1 MHNLTIMIRSMTGYG
16 KAILETEQHKIT
28 IEVKT
33 LNSKQADIST
43 RLPWIYKEKELE
55 IRNMISRRLERGKID
70 IAITCDN
77 MDDEPAPV
85 INKGTVKSYY
95 RQLKEISDELGLN
108 NNNDLLGVVMRLPET
123 LNTGRPELTEEEWNH
138 VSGLINDALSMTDLY
153 RLEEGKAIEADL
165 LKSVNRILQLLDNIS
180 AVEGDRIARM
190 REKLNTS
197 LRETV
202 GTENID
208 QNRFEQELIFYLEK
222 LDINEEKVRLKK
234 HCDYFIETMAGTGP
248 NGKMLN
254 FISQEMGR
262 EINTIGSKAN
272 DAAMQKLVVMMKD
285 ELERIKEQTLNVL

>member
-1 MHNLTIMIRSMTGYG
+1 MIRSMTGYG
-16 KAILETEQHKIT
+16 KAMLEIGQRKIT

-70 IAITCDN
+70 LSVTFDTL
-77 MDDEPAPV
+77 DDEPAPV
-85 INKGTVKSYY
+85 INKNTVKSYY
-95 RQLKEISDELGLN
+95 NQLKEIGEELGL
-108 NNNDLLGVVMRLPET
+108 DTGSELLSVVMRLPET
-123 LNTGRPELTEEEWNH
+123 LNTGRPELTEEEWGH
-138 VSGLINDALSMTDLY
+138 VSRLIDDALSMADLY
-153 RLEEGKAIEADL
+153 RLEEGKSIEADL
-165 LKSVNRILQLLDNIS
+165 IKSVSRILQLLDNIG
-180 AVEGDRIARM
+180 AVEGDRISRM

-202 GTENID
+202 GTDNID

-222 LDINEEKVRLKK
+222 LDINEEKVRLRK
-234 HCDYFIETMAGTGP
+234 HCDYFTETMSGTGP
-248 NGKMLN
+248 SGKMLN